1 MALMQFSGLCEN
13 SIGYGS
19 LPLYFGGEAQSHT
32 SIVEKDNVVI
42 ADSYYVENKPS
53 ILSPNGEVY
62 FHHGDYIFDGDTLIS
77 IDVTSYVYDNTYY
90 DFDSNKLSENAKYI
104 EMYKIK
110 LSQEFG
116 SLNTQE
122 TNKLDPKNLYFNDF
136 TPILV
141 DSDGNKVT
149 KAEVGE
155 TYNISFENPSPS
167 IATNLIDTL
176 IIDDSSDKEVASIT
190 NNGKSITINKSG
202 VSTLTVFSSKNNISR
217 ELVISVDITMPN
229 SISIFVNNEE
239 MTQTNISVGD
249 KLDNISYKVLPSNAP
264 SDVNVVLNGVGTLK
278 KNNNNTYS
286 FTSDVEGEATIVVTS
301 KLDSN
306 IKTSLKITVNKKSTS
321 SSLIDTLLA
330 NTYVC
335 YDSSVYGGAEIPS
348 NSIVFKSATKVE
360 FKIES
365 NAAFLT
371 YIIEC
376 DVTIDEQNKTI
387 TFTSFNVTN
396 DPDGTYES
404 FDLPLIKLNVPYN
417 ISNDG
422 KSFAINL
429 YIMDGTDE
437 LPFVDVGELA
447 NFEIKK

>member
-1 MALMQFSGLCEN
+1 
-13 SIGYGS
+13 
-19 LPLYFGGEAQSHT
+19 
-32 SIVEKDNVVI
+32 
-42 ADSYYVENKPS
+42 
-53 ILSPNGEVY
+53 
-62 FHHGDYIFDGDTLIS
+62 
-77 IDVTSYVYDNTYY
+77 
-90 DFDSNKLSENAKYI
+90 
-104 EMYKIK
+104 
-110 LSQEFG
+110 
-116 SLNTQE
+116 
-122 TNKLDPKNLYFNDF
+122 
-136 TPILV
+136 
-141 DSDGNKVT
+141 
-149 KAEVGE
+149 
-155 TYNISFENPSPS
+155 
-167 IATNLIDTL
+167 
-176 IIDDSSDKEVASIT
+176 
-190 NNGKSITINKSG
+190 
-202 VSTLTVFSSKNNISR
+202 
-217 ELVISVDITMPN
+217 MPN
-229 SISIFVNNEE
+229 SISIFVNNEK
-239 MTQTNISVGD
+239 MTQKEIFVGD
-249 KLDNISYKVLPSNAP
+249 KLDNISYEVLPSNAP
-264 SDVNVVLNGVGTLK
+264 SDVNVVLNGVGALK

-306 IKTSLKITVNKKSTS
+306 IKAFLKITVTKKSTS

-365 NAAFLT
+365 GDARIT

-396 DPDGTYES
+396 DPDEAYES
-404 FDLPLIKLNVPYN
+404 FYLPLIKLNVPYN

-429 YIMDGTDE
+429 YTMDGVDE
-437 LPFVDVGELA
+437 LPFVNVGELA